1 MLLGRWFMK
10 ILIVEDQ
17 ADKKDNIEQ
26 YLLDNFSDVSV
37 NDCCSL
43 RGALKEVVTNP
54 TYDLILLD
62 MSMPN
67 FDPSEAYYDDSPESY
82 AGRELMEQM
91 RLRGISIPVIVVT
104 QYSSFEGGSVAL
116 DGLSEMFSDQFSDF
130 YKGCIYYN
138 SATENWKSELGK
150 LINSMNE

>member
-1 MLLGRWFMK
+1 MK

-17 ADKKDNIEQ
+17 ADKKDNIERF
-26 YLLDNFSDVSV
+26 LFENIPEVNI

-54 TYDLILLD
+54 IYDLILLD

-91 RLRGISIPVIVVT
+91 KLRGIVIPVIIVT

-116 DGLSEMFSDQFSDF
+116 DGLSEMFFNLFDEF

-138 SATENWKSELGK
+138 SATEKWKVDLSK
-150 LINSMNE
+150 LIEKMSEK